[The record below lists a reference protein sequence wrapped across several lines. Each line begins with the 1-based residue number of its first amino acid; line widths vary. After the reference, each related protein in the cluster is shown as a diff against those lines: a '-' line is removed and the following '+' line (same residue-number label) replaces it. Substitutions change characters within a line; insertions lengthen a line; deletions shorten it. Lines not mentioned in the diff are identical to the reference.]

1 MSCTIGKL
9 TNQNQNKILIVRL
22 TLFFFN
28 FKMKLINLVTLFTL
42 SRICPVL
49 SNSIHLPLMLHSSTA
64 LWIPIFHTKVT
75 TLADAIFS
83 FLFFYVLCLKNIM
96 AASRNFSKV
105 TYLIKKEFE
114 YINITKKKNSKYIK
128 FYNFLILTKWKNK
141 LKKNWQEKVKTK
153 NTIWE

>member
-9 TNQNQNKILIVRL
+9 TNQNKNKILIVRL

-83 FLFFYVLCLKNIM
+83 FLFFHDLCLKNIM

-114 YINITKKKNSKYIK
+114 YINITKIK
-128 FYNFLILTKWKNK
+128 FQIHKVLQFSYTNK
-141 LKKNWQEKVKTK
+141 MKK
-153 NTIWE
+153 